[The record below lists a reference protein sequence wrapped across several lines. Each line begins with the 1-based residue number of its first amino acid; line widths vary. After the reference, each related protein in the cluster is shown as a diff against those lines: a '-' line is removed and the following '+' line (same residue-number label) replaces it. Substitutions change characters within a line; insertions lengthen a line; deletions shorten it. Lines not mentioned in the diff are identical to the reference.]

1 MNRTARLYRLRS
13 LLGKH
18 HVVSAQDLM
27 EKLGVSRSSLTR
39 YLHELEETLA
49 VPVYFDREAGGYRL
63 AADNKR
69 ELAGLWFSPEEI
81 HALLT
86 MQHLLTTLDSGGL
99 LGPHIAPLQQRLT
112 QLLGTADDSAQEIA
126 RRVFIE
132 TVGARRVRS
141 EHFQTVGSALLR
153 RVRLRI
159 EYHSR
164 GTNQTRTREVSPQRL
179 VHYRDNWYLDAWCH
193 HKEALRRFALDS
205 ILQAEALPATAL
217 DLDQTS
223 LESALDKGYGIFAGA
238 QVQWAVLRFSAERSR
253 WVAQERWHPDQQGH
267 PLPDG
272 RYELRLPY
280 AESTELIM
288 DILKHGRHVTVVAPP
303 ELAAAVR
310 QEHLLAAQT

>member
-18 HVVSAQDLM
+18 HVASAKDLM

-39 YLHELEETLA
+39 YLHELEDTLA

-63 AADNKR
+63 AADDKQ

-99 LGPHIAPLQQRLT
+99 LGPHIAPLKQRLT
-112 QLLGTADDSAQEIA
+112 RLLGAADDSALEIT

-153 RVRLRI
+153 RKRLRI
-159 EYHSR
+159 GMKLPLTPALSPTTRRGSPKDAVVDVPAAKGGGFNRSMQRVVESARPAPGSR
-164 GTNQTRTREVSPQRL
+164 GSSV
-179 VHYRDNWYLDAWCH
+179 D
-193 HKEALRRFALDS
+193 
-205 ILQAEALPATAL
+205 
-217 DLDQTS
+217 
-223 LESALDKGYGIFAGA
+223 
-238 QVQWAVLRFSAERSR
+238 
-253 WVAQERWHPDQQGH
+253 
-267 PLPDG
+267 
-272 RYELRLPY
+272 
-280 AESTELIM
+280 
-288 DILKHGRHVTVVAPP
+288 
-303 ELAAAVR
+303 VR
-310 QEHLLAAQT
+310 